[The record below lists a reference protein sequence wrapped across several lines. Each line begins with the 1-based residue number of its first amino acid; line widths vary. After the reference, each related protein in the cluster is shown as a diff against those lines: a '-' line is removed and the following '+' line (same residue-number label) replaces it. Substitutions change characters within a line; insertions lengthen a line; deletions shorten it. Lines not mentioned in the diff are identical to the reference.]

1 METPVHHLSD
11 LFAQLGL
18 PSSPEAVDA
27 LIRTHRPLPAGL
39 ALADAPCWTPSQ
51 AQFLR
56 EQLQADADW
65 SEKVDQLAAM
75 LST

>member
-1 METPVHHLSD
+1 MEMPIHHIAD

-18 PSSPEAVDA
+18 PSDPDAVEAF
-27 LIRTHRPLPAGL
+27 IRTHRPLPAGV
-39 ALADAPCWTPSQ
+39 ALTDALCWTPSQ

-56 EQLQADADW
+56 EQVQADADW

-75 LST
+75 LSS